1 MLWIRR
7 PTLKPLS
14 QNQIRVLR
22 MPYGPESHAEH
33 AKWLR
38 RCLTGMRTMAA
49 MEIATPRRLKM
60 FDVPA
65 VPYLLAPTLFRPKLG
80 RLVRGTALRRMQ
92 LSPAGAG

>member
-1 MLWIRR
+1 
-7 PTLKPLS
+7 
-14 QNQIRVLR
+14 
-22 MPYGPESHAEH
+22 
-33 AKWLR
+33 
-38 RCLTGMRTMAA
+38 MAA